1 MRTVCRAQRLDR
13 FSRAPAASFLGPQHP
28 SRTERRTNCRLA
40 ESNHFDQIVVTW
52 IFLSVPA
59 FLVSHLRLY
68 QRHGVTSMLSSI
80 PFWLLETRRSGRSR
94 AATLSAPARDCF
106 RWL

>member
-1 MRTVCRAQRLDR
+1 MQRGCRDRRSGR
-13 FSRAPAASFLGPQHP
+13 FSLALAASFLGPQHP
-28 SRTERRTNCRLA
+28 SRTEPRTNCRLA
-40 ESNHFDQIVVTW
+40 ESNHLDQIVVTW

-80 PFWLLETRRSGRSR
+80 PFWLLKAWQKWENASGDLPDS
-94 AATLSAPARDCF
+94 
-106 RWL
+106 